1 MTAMSSEPT
10 EEHRRVSR
18 RHFIGTGG
26 AAVVAFA
33 LCSGRVAG
41 AARGDAGFAFGLVAD
56 PQYCDCPDRRTR
68 YYRASLDKL
77 AEAARTF
84 NANDLS
90 FTAQVGD
97 IIDRGEASFDDIL
110 PVFERVRGP
119 KHHVLGNHDF
129 PIPADEVVAR
139 LGMPSR
145 YYHFR
150 REGWRFIVLDTS
162 DVSLHANPPGSE
174 KYELA
179 QAILADLQVRGA
191 VNAKSFNGA
200 VGDEQLAWLRD
211 TLAGAARRGEKTIVL
226 SHMPVHPKG
235 PHNAW
240 NDDALIDVLEA
251 HGNVVAYFNGHNHQ
265 GNYGERNGIDY
276 VNLHGMVEL
285 DTNSYAIVRVRPG
298 RLEIEGYGREPDRS
312 LEFEAGRLAA

>member
-1 MTAMSSEPT
+1 
-10 EEHRRVSR
+10 
-18 RHFIGTGG
+18 
-26 AAVVAFA
+26 
-33 LCSGRVAG
+33 
-41 AARGDAGFAFGLVAD
+41 
-56 PQYCDCPDRRTR
+56 
-68 YYRASLDKL
+68 
-77 AEAARTF
+77 
-84 NANDLS
+84 
-90 FTAQVGD
+90 
-97 IIDRGEASFDDIL
+97 
-110 PVFERVRGP
+110 
-119 KHHVLGNHDF
+119 
-129 PIPADEVVAR
+129 
-139 LGMPSR
+139 MPGR

-179 QAILADLQVRGA
+179 QAILADLEARGA

-200 VGDEQLAWLRD
+200 VGDVQLAWLRD

-285 DTNSYAIVRVRPG
+285 DTNAYAIVRVRPG
-298 RLEIEGYGREPDRS
+298 RLEIEGYGREPDRV
-312 LEFEAGRLAA
+312 LEFEPGRVAA

>member
-1 MTAMSSEPT
+1 MSSEPT
-10 EEHRRVSR
+10 DGHRRVSR
-18 RHFIGTGG
+18 RHFIGAGG
-26 AAVVAFA
+26 AAAVAFA
-33 LCSGRVAG
+33 LYPSRVVG

-68 YYRASLDKL
+68 HYRASLDKL

-84 NANDLS
+84 NAHDLS

-97 IIDRGEASFDDIL
+97 IIDRHEASFDDIL

-139 LGMPSR
+139 LGMPGR

-179 QAILADLQVRGA
+179 EAILADLERRGA

-200 VGDEQLAWLRD
+200 VGDEQLAWLRH
-211 TLAGAARRGEKTIVL
+211 TLAGAARRGEKVIVL
-226 SHMPVHPKG
+226 SHMPVHPEG
-235 PHNAW
+235 LHNAW
-240 NDDALIDVLEA
+240 NDEVVVEALEA

-265 GNYGERNGIDY
+265 GDYGERDGIHY
-276 VNLHGMVEL
+276 LTLRGMVEL
-285 DTNSYAIVRVRPG
+285 DTNAYAIVRVRSG
-298 RLEIEGYGREPDRS
+298 RLDIEGYGREPDRV
-312 LEFEAGRLAA
+312 LEFAASGMPA

>member
-1 MTAMSSEPT
+1 MDTHDNVHAD
-10 EEHRRVSR
+10 RRVSR
-18 RHFIGTGG
+18 RQFIGAGG
-26 AAVVAFA
+26 ALAVALTLHPRGVA
-33 LCSGRVAG
+33 S
-41 AARGDAGFAFGLVAD
+41 AAPGDAGFAFGLVAD

-68 YYRASLDKL
+68 HYRASLDKL

-84 NANDLS
+84 NASDLS

-97 IIDRGEASFDDIL
+97 IIDRDEASFGEIL
-110 PVFERVRGP
+110 PVFEQVRGP

-139 LGMPSR
+139 LGMPGR

-179 QAILADLQVRGA
+179 EAILADLERRGA
-191 VNAKSFNGA
+191 VNAKAFNGA
-200 VGDEQLAWLRD
+200 VGDEQLAWLRHA
-211 TLAGAARRGEKTIVL
+211 LAGAARRGEKAIVL

-240 NDDALIDVLEA
+240 NDDALIDVLES

-265 GNYGERNGIDY
+265 GNFGERNAIHY

-285 DTNSYAIVRVRPG
+285 DTNAYAIVRVRPG
-298 RLEIEGYGREPDRS
+298 RLEIDGYGREPDRV
-312 LEFEAGRLAA
+312 LEFATSRVAA